1 MGDNSANQQ
10 DSVQQDIPEDALAA
24 HAPMEVQRQAAYMA
38 QDGFTQIFRLTVEN
52 DQEALERGI
61 NEMLPLIRNWAKAG
75 GSEQAR
81 HLRLALLVAG
91 MDQWGL
97 AYSQAFGLNAIP
109 GLTELLGALRTA
121 LTAEEDARFQQMFDA
136 MGASEGNA
144 IDFKVDLRRGI
155 HLSLWHAMI
164 ASEDRDEATLV
175 CAALGSLM
183 LALVKSMPT
192 LGWRLV
198 ADALAHV
205 QIRCLAE
212 GLASDGLGQEMTQQ
226 LFAALHQ
233 TLPEDVKSQIFTQAA
248 QVTMAWQQARR
259 QGQMEADQNPTK
271 H

>member
-1 MGDNSANQQ
+1 MSETTQNEA
-10 DSVQQDIPEDALAA
+10 QDIPEDALAV
-24 HAPMEVQRQAAYMA
+24 HAPLEVQRQAARMA

-52 DQEALERGI
+52 DPEALQRGV
-61 NEMLPLIRNWAKAG
+61 NDMLPLIRNWAKAG
-75 GSEQAR
+75 GSEEAR

-91 MDQWGL
+91 LDQWGL

-121 LTAEEDARFQQMFDA
+121 LTAEEDARFLQMFDA
-136 MGASEGNA
+136 LGASEGNA

-164 ASEDRDEATLV
+164 ASEDRDEATHI
-175 CAALGSLM
+175 CTALGSLM
-183 LALVKSMPT
+183 LALVNSMPV

-226 LFAALHQ
+226 LFAALQQ
-233 TLPEDVKSQIFTQAA
+233 TLPAEIKTQVFTQAA
-248 QVTMAWQQARR
+248 QVALAWQQARR
-259 QGQMEADQNPTK
+259 QGQLEAEQEPTR

>member
-1 MGDNSANQQ
+1 MSDMKQTDTQPA
-10 DSVQQDIPEDALAA
+10 DIPEDALAA
-24 HAPMEVQRQAAYMA
+24 LVPMEVQRQAAHMA
-38 QDGFTQIFRLTVEN
+38 QDGFGQIFRLTVDN
-52 DQEALERGI
+52 DPEALTRGV

-75 GSEQAR
+75 GGDEAR
-81 HLRLALLVAG
+81 SLRLALLVAG

-109 GLTELLGALRTA
+109 GLTALLGALRTA
-121 LTAEEDARFQQMFDA
+121 LAEQEDARFQQMFDRL
-136 MGASEGNA
+136 GASEGNA
-144 IDFKVDLRRGI
+144 IDFKVELRRGI

-164 ASEDRDEATLV
+164 ASEDQDEAAAV

-212 GLASDGLGQEMTQQ
+212 GLASEGLGQEMTQQ
-226 LFAALHQ
+226 LFAALNQ
-233 TLPEDVKSQIFTQAA
+233 TLPEDLRSQVFTHAA
-248 QVTMAWQQARR
+248 QVAMAWQQARR
-259 QGQMEADQNPTK
+259 QGQMEADQQATK

>member
-1 MGDNSANQQ
+1 MSENIASPEIPADTLVDLAPV
-10 DSVQQDIPEDALAA
+10 DVQK
-24 HAPMEVQRQAAYMA
+24 QAARMA
-38 QDGFTQIFRLTVEN
+38 QDGFTQIFRLTVNN
-52 DQEALERGI
+52 DADALQRGV

-75 GSEQAR
+75 GSDQAR

-136 MGASEGNA
+136 LGASEGDA

-164 ASEDRDEATLV
+164 ASEDRDEATAV

-183 LALVKSMPT
+183 LALTNSMPV

-212 GLASDGLGQEMTQQ
+212 GLASEGLAQEMTQQ

-233 TLPEDVKSQIFTQAA
+233 TLPEEVKAQVFTHAA
-248 QVTMAWQQARR
+248 QVAMAWQQARR
-259 QGQMEADQNPTK
+259 QGEMEAQQEPTR